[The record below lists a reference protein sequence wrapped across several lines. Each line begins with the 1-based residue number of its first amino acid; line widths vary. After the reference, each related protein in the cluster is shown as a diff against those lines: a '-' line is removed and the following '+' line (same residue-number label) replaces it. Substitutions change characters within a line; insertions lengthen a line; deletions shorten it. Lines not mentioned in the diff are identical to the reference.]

1 MDGEIEM
8 TRTVDGEIGREMMA
22 ENSSCGWRDRNREM
36 MAENSS
42 CGWRD
47 RNREMMAEN
56 SSCGWRD
63 RDDGR
68 EQ

>member
-1 MDGEIEM
+1 
-8 TRTVDGEIGREMMA
+8 MMA

-47 RNREMMAEN
+47 RNREIGTVAV
-56 SSCGWRD
+56 
-63 RDDGR
+63 DGEIGTER
-68 EQ
+68 